1 MNLQNKIIETIK
13 TEEIQNVSSDIVEVI
28 IDSVLEDGLLKDIPI
43 IGSIVGLGKGIMC
56 IQDRLFTK
64 KLLVFLE
71 KLKSIPENQRIKQI
85 EKIENNHSE
94 KIKVGEK
101 LLYIIQDCDD
111 HLKSVF
117 IGLLFAA
124 YLSEEIEYDSFKRC
138 SDCIIKAY
146 IDDIYFVVESDYIRL
161 SIEESQ
167 DLINCGLFEMSP
179 SIHITE
185 NSPNEDLGGKY
196 SISGY
201 DETGI
206 STLGKTIRKI
216 LKDKISS

>member
-13 TEEIQNVSSDIVEVI
+13 TKEIQNVSSDIADVF
-28 IDSVLEDGLLKDIPI
+28 IDSVLEDGLLKEIPI

-56 IQDRLFTK
+56 IQDRLFAK

-71 KLKSIPENQRIKQI
+71 QLKSIPENQRIKQI
-85 EKIENNHSE
+85 EKIENNKRE

-101 LLYIIQDCDD
+101 LLYLIQNCDD
-111 HLKSVF
+111 HLKSEI

-124 YLSEEIEYDSFKRC
+124 YLSKEIDYEIFKRC

-146 IDDIYFVVESDYIRL
+146 IDLIYEIVESEYERL
-161 SIEESQ
+161 FLEESQ

-185 NSPNEDLGGKY
+185 NSPNEELGGKY

-216 LKDKISS
+216 LKDKISN